1 MDTPQPYLARIRECL
16 PNVPIVTTRFNRDGL
31 MNDVVVLNEAIVVR
45 FAKDEWARGALTQER
60 AILGLIRHYV
70 QLPTPH
76 VEQLHGDVMIY
87 PFIAGVPLVQ
97 DLLLRLPVASQEH
110 MAEQLARFL
119 GQLHRIPADALARSG
134 IGLSAAARTDE
145 DWERMYRDVE
155 RELFPHLWDHARAW
169 VRRLFTPVLTGALS
183 MAYEPVLIHGDL
195 AGYHILHDPEQ
206 EVLTGVIDFGT
217 AGLGDPATDFAL
229 LIQVLGESFLRR
241 MLRYEPEIAVAL
253 DRARFRAAVLELEW
267 ALHGLHTNDVGWWTA
282 HLGNARD
289 ALPMM
294 VSHHQA

>member
-1 MDTPQPYLARIRECL
+1 
-16 PNVPIVTTRFNRDGL
+16 
-31 MNDVVVLNEAIVVR
+31 
-45 FAKDEWARGALTQER
+45 
-60 AILGLIRHYV
+60 
-70 QLPTPH
+70 
-76 VEQLHGDVMIY
+76 MIY
-87 PFIAGVPLVQ
+87 RFIPGVPLMQ
-97 DLLLRLPVASQEH
+97 DVLLRLPEASQEQ

-134 IGLSAAARTDE
+134 IGLSAATRTNE
-145 DWERMYRDVE
+145 DWERMFHDVE

-169 VRRLFTPVLTGALS
+169 VRRLFTPALS
-183 MAYEPVLIHGDL
+183 GTLNMAYEPVLIHGDL

-217 AGLGDPATDFAL
+217 AGLGDPATDFAV

-241 MLRYEPEIAVAL
+241 MLRYEPAIRVAL
-253 DRARFRAAVLELEW
+253 DRARFRAAALELEW
-267 ALHGLHTNDVGWWTA
+267 ALQGLHTNDVGWWTA

-294 VSHHQA
+294 ASHHQA